1 MDIADIRDAYLKW
14 NQQQIDHLSAEL
26 GDEKAALIR
35 LLPLLLH
42 INNRFLPG
50 YISMDTPRGTKSYKP
65 DTDTINTARQLN
77 DKFRYNAEDT
87 IDTYVID
94 ALYFQSSLLQKK
106 LQCWVFRKD
115 DLSDIQVGL
124 LQNKLHKLT
133 DWYQSR
139 QLTIKFNFVD
149 LETFRQSPEYLNQ
162 AHSGLWLDYFYSE
175 SIRLAGKYPLWWM
188 VPTARETDYDAYRQ
202 YVRDRRY
209 IEGEYLDL
217 GNASDYRVTDLLSYA
232 ISLVQQVKKEP
243 ELCLFNLLL
252 VAQKAAALPQRDGV
266 AMRIKQT
273 FYQGKLPPVAIEVM
287 SQLLESGFNRDAT
300 QRINSPVN
308 SPVNSAA
315 ISPARIISQL
325 RKVSV
330 SLNPALLD
338 NMLGDSYQPAS
349 RVYGID
355 NAISHLNLFKVI
367 SQKISRLFASIL
379 DAYRQLANASTAE
392 AGLADTAKNMQNFLQ
407 ESADRVPLYSGKN
420 STDFVFERIQLR
432 HEKADSDRWSL
443 VLYDAEDAE
452 KVIHDFSSVLSL
464 LAWCWL
470 NRLVDQSTQ
479 VSVDCPRREIKQI
492 EARYVMEILVQQIEP
507 KRVYDV
513 AEDAFEHPPHP
524 VQSLLFVNFLNAD
537 SPSHTLLEDDDP
549 FNLLASS
556 ARVSSHCEQL
566 IINSWGDV
574 CTRQYNGNLGIIDC
588 LCDWLQCVSIDRLS
602 MPQHMEI
609 FGHGTADSTY
619 LSLRVT
625 QVYNEMQAF
634 FLRNKTPRGRF
645 ILRLGDEYYQVQQQE
660 AIIRPEKIGSRDRLL
675 HYLERS
681 SPVFLS
687 SGFDALAFPQEPLQE
702 IYRRNKADT
711 IQVFYRVIGRGAIC
725 WVLDE
730 RGSLWRDEIRLFDR
744 ESFVSQ
750 WLYLYRNL
758 RNRLKKLM
766 RLEIEP
772 PLLEIQ
778 QISFN
783 QLGGLEFYSVGA
795 EGVSAYK
802 TFFDIQLQIVE
813 AQQNEQLSLCC
824 DGRWFNYEKFGE
836 KALSEC
842 TKYLSGKMRSV
853 RSRPFYITDIDAPLS
868 LFDVQQPGDLQFT
881 HLLKI
886 KRRLEHKLYS
896 LLLKQ
901 SASA

>member
-1 MDIADIRDAYLKW
+1 MDIADVRDLYLKW
-14 NQQQIDHLSAEL
+14 NQQQIDYLSTEL
-26 GDEKAALIR
+26 GDEAADLVR

-50 YISMDTPRGTKSYKP
+50 YISMDTPIGIKSYKP
-65 DTDTINTARQLN
+65 GTDVLNTARQLN

-87 IDTYVID
+87 IDTYVIEG
-94 ALYFQSSLLQKK
+94 LYFQSSLLQKK

-115 DLSDIQVGL
+115 DLTDIQIGL
-124 LQNKLHKLT
+124 LQNKLHKLA

-139 QLTIKFNFVD
+139 QLTIKFDFVD
-149 LETFRQSPEYLNQ
+149 LGAFRQSPEYLNQ

-188 VPTARETDYDAYRQ
+188 VPADRENDYDAYRQ
-202 YVRDRRY
+202 YVRDRRF

-217 GNASDYRVTDLLSYA
+217 GNASDYRAEDLLAYA

-266 AMRIKQT
+266 AMRIKQA
-273 FYQGKLPPVAIEVM
+273 FYQGELPPIAVEAM
-287 SQLLESGFNRDAT
+287 SQLLESAFARDAA
-300 QRINSPVN
+300 QQAGAPAS
-308 SPVNSAA
+308 
-315 ISPARIISQL
+315 SPARIISQL
-325 RKVSV
+325 RKISV
-330 SLNPALLD
+330 SLNPYLLD
-338 NMLGDSYQPAS
+338 NLLGDSWQPTS
-349 RVYGID
+349 EIYGID
-355 NAISHLNLFKVI
+355 NVISRLNLFKGI
-367 SQKISRLFASIL
+367 SQKINQLFASIL
-379 DAYRQLANASTAE
+379 EVYRYQPGESTAE
-392 AGLADTAKNMQNFLQ
+392 ADLVETAENMRNFLQ
-407 ESADRVPLYSGKN
+407 ESAGRVPLYSGKHN
-420 STDFVFERIQLR
+420 TAFMFERIQLR
-432 HEKADSDRWSL
+432 HERGDDSRWSL
-443 VLYDAEDAE
+443 VLYDTEDAE
-452 KVIHDFSSVLSL
+452 KIIQNFSSVLSL

-479 VSVDCPRREIKQI
+479 VSVACPGREIKQI
-492 EARYVMEILVQQIEP
+492 EARYILEILIQKIAPQ
-507 KRVYDV
+507 RVYDIPP
-513 AEDAFEHPPHP
+513 EAFEHPPRP
-524 VQSLLFVNFLNAD
+524 VQSLLFVNFVSAGNATD
-537 SPSHTLLEDDDP
+537 ALLENDDP
-549 FNLLASS
+549 FNLKSS
-556 ARVSSHCEQL
+556 TGHPGSHCEQL

-574 CTRQYNGNLGIIDC
+574 STRQYNDNLGIIDC
-588 LCDWLQCVSIDRLS
+588 LCDWLQYASIDRLS
-602 MPQHMEI
+602 MPQRMEI

-634 FLRNKTPRGRF
+634 FLRNKLPRGRF
-645 ILRLGDEYYQVQQQE
+645 ILRLGNEYYQVQQQD
-660 AIIRPEKIGSRDRLL
+660 ATIRPEKIGSHDRLL
-675 HYLERS
+675 HYLERAS
-681 SPVFLS
+681 VVFLNT
-687 SGFDALAFPQEPLQE
+687 GFETLAFPQEPLKD

-744 ESFVSQ
+744 ESFVTQ

-766 RLEIEP
+766 RLETEP
-772 PLLEIQ
+772 PLLEVQ

-783 QLGGLEFYSVGA
+783 QLGGLEFYPVGA

-813 AQQNEQLSLCC
+813 AQQIEQLSLRC
-824 DGRWFNYEKFGE
+824 DGRWFSYEEFGE
-836 KALSEC
+836 KALPEC
-842 TKYLSGKMRSV
+842 ARYLSGKIHSI
-853 RSRPFYITDIDAPLS
+853 RSRPFYITDVDAPLS

-886 KRRLEHKLYS
+886 KRTIEHKLYS

-901 SASA
+901 SGSA

>member
-14 NQQQIDHLSAEL
+14 NQQQIDHLSIEL
-26 GDEKAALIR
+26 GDENAALIR

-50 YISMDTPRGTKSYKP
+50 YISMDTPLGIKSYKP

-115 DLSDIQVGL
+115 GLTEIQIGL
-124 LQNKLHKLT
+124 LQDKLYKLA

-149 LETFRQSPEYLNQ
+149 LATFRQSPEYLNQ

-175 SIRLAGKYPLWWM
+175 SVRLAGKYPLWWM
-188 VPTARETDYDAYRQ
+188 VPIERETEYDAYLQ
-202 YVRDRRY
+202 YIRDRRF

-217 GNASDYRVTDLLSYA
+217 GNASDYRAADLLSYVVL
-232 ISLVQQVKKEP
+232 LVQQVKKEP

-266 AMRIKQT
+266 AMRIKQA
-273 FYQGKLPPVAIEVM
+273 FYQGELPPVAVEVM
-287 SQLLESGFNRDAT
+287 SQLLESAFNRDVT
-300 QRINSPVN
+300 QHTSLT
-308 SPVNSAA
+308 SSSQASTFASA
-315 ISPARIISQL
+315 PARIISQL

-330 SLNPALLD
+330 SLNPLLLD

-355 NAISHLNLFKVI
+355 NAISHLNLFKSI
-367 SQKISRLFASIL
+367 SQKTSQLFASTL
-379 DAYRQLANASTAE
+379 DVYRHQVSATTAE
-392 AGLADTAKNMQNFLQ
+392 AELLDTAKNMQNFLQ
-407 ESADRVPLYSGKN
+407 ESADQVPLYSGKN
-420 STDFVFERIQLR
+420 STGFVFERIQLR
-432 HEKADSDRWSL
+432 HERTDHDRWSL
-443 VLYDAEDAE
+443 VLYDAEDIE
-452 KVIHDFSSVLSL
+452 KVIQDFSSVLSL

-479 VSVDCPRREIKQI
+479 VSVDCPGREIKQI
-492 EARYVMEILVQQIEP
+492 EARYVLEILIQQIEP
-507 KRVYDV
+507 QRVYDV
-513 AEDAFEHPPHP
+513 PLDAFEHPPRP

-537 SPSHTLLEDDDP
+537 NPDNALLENDDP
-549 FNLLASS
+549 FNLIASS
-556 ARVSSHCEQL
+556 GHLSSHCEQL
-566 IINSWGDV
+566 TINSWGDV
-574 CTRQYNGNLGIIDC
+574 YSKQYNGNLGIIDC
-588 LCDWLQCVSIDRLS
+588 LCDWLQCASIDSLS
-602 MPQHMEI
+602 MPQRMEI

-625 QVYNEMQAF
+625 QVYNEMQDF
-634 FLRNKTPRGRF
+634 FLRNKTPGGRF
-645 ILRLGDEYYQVQQQE
+645 ILRLGNEYYQVQQQDS
-660 AIIRPEKIGSRDRLL
+660 IIRPEKIGSRDRLW
-675 HYLERS
+675 HYLERPS
-681 SPVFLS
+681 GVFIS
-687 SGFDALAFPQEPLQE
+687 TDFETLAFPEEPLKD

-744 ESFVSQ
+744 ESFITQ
-750 WLYLYRNL
+750 WLYLYRNM

-766 RLEIEP
+766 RIETEP

-783 QLGGLEFYSVGA
+783 QLGGLEFYPVGA
-795 EGVSAYK
+795 EGVSVYK
-802 TFFDIQLQIVE
+802 TFFEIQLQIVE
-813 AQQNEQLSLCC
+813 AQQNEQLSLSC
-824 DGRWFNYEKFGE
+824 DGRRFSYEKSGE
-836 KALSEC
+836 KALLEC
-842 TKYLSGKMRSV
+842 ARYLSGKMHSM

-886 KRRLEHKLYS
+886 KRTIEHKLYS